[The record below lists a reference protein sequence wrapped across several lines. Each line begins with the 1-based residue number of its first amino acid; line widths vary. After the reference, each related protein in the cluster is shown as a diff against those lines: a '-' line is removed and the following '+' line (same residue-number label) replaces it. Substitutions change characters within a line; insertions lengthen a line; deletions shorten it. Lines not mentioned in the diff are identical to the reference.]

1 MRNDSVRCL
10 YQFQVVI
17 SRHSFICP
25 LMPPPEV
32 VAEVARDPFQQF
44 SKIIPFV
51 IAMMVIP
58 SM

>member
-17 SRHSFICP
+17 SRHSFIC
-25 LMPPPEV
+25 PPPEV